1 MDCLYKKKGV
11 FHLRDVLFLP
21 LLSNNNLNGVLFLM
35 NAVKFLIENV
45 GFYRSTKVLL
55 TGLYMER
62 SHLQNNW
69 NILQIIKKILQKDFC
84 VLIGF

>member
-1 MDCLYKKKGV
+1 
-11 FHLRDVLFLP
+11 
-21 LLSNNNLNGVLFLM
+21 M
-35 NAVKFLIENV
+35 NDVKFLIENV